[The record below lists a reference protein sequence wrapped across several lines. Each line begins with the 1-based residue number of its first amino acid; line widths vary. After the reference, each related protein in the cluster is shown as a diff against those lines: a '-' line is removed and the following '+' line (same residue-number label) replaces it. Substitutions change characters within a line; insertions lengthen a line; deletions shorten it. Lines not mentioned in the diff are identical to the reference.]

1 MCARAGSA
9 ASLWPCS
16 TSTVTAPRASLRRTT
31 LCVLWSTR
39 SPTACRASSWT
50 FTWTLA
56 PSSTFIRPEGRTNSR
71 PAPLPLPPERGEGS
85 HYPGLLHLGLVP
97 EFSPGLEGVVAAET
111 AVSEVDG
118 ANGRLI
124 YRGGY
129 LIEDLAPVASYEEV
143 AYLLWHGELPTKAQ
157 LDGLRNQMAHARNLN
172 DPARGALEATDPTTN
187 PMDILRTVVSAQ
199 GSHQTLPNPT
209 LEEAVALTSV
219 FPTIVAAAH
228 RRSQGKDLVL
238 PRDDLGHAAN
248 LLWMMDGKEPS
259 ADRTRWLESYLVLLA
274 DHGLNASTFAARVI
288 ASTGSDLTSCVVG
301 AIGALK
307 GPAHGGA
314 TFAASTMPDKIGPAD
329 NADRWMHEAHAR
341 HERFAGFGHRVYRT
355 YDPRAK
361 ILREMSKTAAPD
373 LHRTAARTEEVALR
387 ILHEAH
393 PERPN
398 ATNVDFWAA
407 VVLTGA
413 GIPKE
418 LFTCIF
424 ATSRVVGW
432 TAHVLEALQD
442 LRIIR
447 PASVWIGPEPGHKPL
462 PLAKR

>member
-1 MCARAGSA
+1 MA
-9 ASLWPCS
+9 
-16 TSTVTAPRASLRRTT
+16 
-31 LCVLWSTR
+31 
-39 SPTACRASSWT
+39 
-50 FTWTLA
+50 
-56 PSSTFIRPEGRTNSR
+56 
-71 PAPLPLPPERGEGS
+71 
-85 HYPGLLHLGLVP
+85 

-129 LIEDLAPVASYEEV
+129 LIEDLVPVTSYEEV
-143 AYLLWHGELPTKAQ
+143 AYLLWHGELPNEKD
-157 LDGLRNQMAHARNLN
+157 LDALRQQMSAARRLK
-172 DPARGALEATDPTTN
+172 DSARKTLLAMEPATDP
-187 PMDILRTVVSAQ
+187 MDVLRTVVSAQ
-199 GSHQTLPNPT
+199 GASPSLTRPT
-209 LEEAVALTSV
+209 LDEAVALTAV
-219 FPTIVAAAH
+219 FPTIVGGIH
-228 RRSQGKDLVL
+228 RRRQGKEIIES
-238 PRDDLGHAAN
+238 RDDLGHAAN
-248 LLWMMDGKEPS
+248 LLWMLEGKEPDS
-259 ADRTRWLESYLVLLA
+259 EKVHWVDSYLVLLA
-274 DHGLNASTFAARVI
+274 DHGLNASTFAARVV

-301 AIGALK
+301 AIAALK

-314 TFAASTMPDKIGPAD
+314 TLAARNMLDKIGSAEKAD
-329 NADRWMHEAHAR
+329 SWLSEAHAR

-361 ILREMSKTAAPD
+361 ILREMAKTAAPE
-373 LHRTAARTEEVALR
+373 LHRTAARTEEVALE

-418 LFTCIF
+418 LFTTVF
-424 ATSRVVGW
+424 ATSRAAGW
-432 TAHVLEALQD
+432 TAHVLESLSD

-447 PASVWIGPEPGHKPL
+447 PASKWIGPDPGKKPL
-462 PLAKR
+462 QLAKR

>member
-1 MCARAGSA
+1 M
-9 ASLWPCS
+9 
-16 TSTVTAPRASLRRTT
+16 VVNRAS
-31 LCVLWSTR
+31 V
-39 SPTACRASSWT
+39 
-50 FTWTLA
+50 
-56 PSSTFIRPEGRTNSR
+56 
-71 PAPLPLPPERGEGS
+71 
-85 HYPGLLHLGLVP
+85 HLHVVP
-97 EFSPGLEGVVAAET
+97 EFSPGLEGVVAAQT

-129 LIEDLAPVASYEEV
+129 LIEDLAPSVTYEEV
-143 AYLLWHGELPTKAQ
+143 AYLLWHGDLPDSTQ
-157 LDGLRNQMAHARNLN
+157 LETLHKHMASARSLN
-172 DPARGALEATDPTTN
+172 NSARGALMSTDPATDP
-187 PMDILRTVVSAQ
+187 MDVLRTVTSAQ
-199 GSHQTLPNPT
+199 GSAKTMVKPSLDQ
-209 LEEAVALTSV
+209 AIALTAV

-228 RRSQGKDLVL
+228 RRRLGYDVVA
-238 PRDDLGHAAN
+238 PRDDLSHSAN
-248 LLWMMDGKEPS
+248 LLWMMEGKEPGVE
-259 ADRTRWLESYLVLLA
+259 RVHWLDSYLMLLA

-288 ASTGSDLTSCVVG
+288 ASTGSDLTSAVVG
-301 AIGALK
+301 AVGALK

-314 TFAASTMPDKIGPAD
+314 TLAARSMLDKIGSAS
-329 NADRWMHEAHAR
+329 NAEKWLRESHAR

-361 ILREMSKTAAPD
+361 ILREMARTAAPE
-373 LHRTAARTEEVALR
+373 LHRTAARTEELALA

-398 ATNVDFWAA
+398 ATNVDFWAS

-418 LFTCIF
+418 LFTCMF

-432 TAHVLEALQD
+432 TAHVLESLAD

-447 PASVWIGPEPGHKPL
+447 PASVWIGPEPGKKPAAI
-462 PLAKR
+462 AKR

>member
-1 MCARAGSA
+1 MNR
-9 ASLWPCS
+9 
-16 TSTVTAPRASLRRTT
+16 
-31 LCVLWSTR
+31 
-39 SPTACRASSWT
+39 
-50 FTWTLA
+50 
-56 PSSTFIRPEGRTNSR
+56 PSV
-71 PAPLPLPPERGEGS
+71 
-85 HYPGLLHLGLVP
+85 HLHLVP
-97 EFSPGLEGVVAAET
+97 EFSPGLEGVVAAQT

-129 LIEDLAPVASYEEV
+129 LIEDLAPTVTYEEV
-143 AYLLWHGELPTKAQ
+143 AYLLWHGELPDQAE
-157 LDGLRNQMAHARNLN
+157 LDALRKQMASARALN
-172 DPARGALEATDPTTN
+172 KAARGALMSTDPATDP
-187 PMDILRTVVSAQ
+187 MDVLRTVVSAQ
-199 GSHQTLPNPT
+199 GASKALVQPT
-209 LEEAVALTSV
+209 LQEAVALTAV

-228 RRSQGKDLVL
+228 RRRLGHDVLDPREDLS
-238 PRDDLGHAAN
+238 HAAN
-248 LLWMMDGKEPS
+248 LLWMMEGKEPG
-259 ADRTRWLESYLVLLA
+259 AERVHWLDSYLLLLA

-288 ASTGSDLTSCVVG
+288 ASTGSDLTSSVVG

-314 TFAASTMPDKIGPAD
+314 TLAARTMLDKIGSEA
-329 NADRWMHEAHAR
+329 NAEKWLREAHER

-361 ILREMSKTAAPD
+361 ILREMAQSAAPE
-373 LHRTAARTEEVALR
+373 LHRTAARTEELALH

-398 ATNVDFWAA
+398 ATNVDFWAS

-418 LFTCIF
+418 MFTCMF
-424 ATSRVVGW
+424 ASSRVVGW
-432 TAHVLEALQD
+432 TAHVLESLAD

-447 PASVWIGPEPGHKPL
+447 PASEWMGPEPGKKPAAI
-462 PLAKR
+462 AKR